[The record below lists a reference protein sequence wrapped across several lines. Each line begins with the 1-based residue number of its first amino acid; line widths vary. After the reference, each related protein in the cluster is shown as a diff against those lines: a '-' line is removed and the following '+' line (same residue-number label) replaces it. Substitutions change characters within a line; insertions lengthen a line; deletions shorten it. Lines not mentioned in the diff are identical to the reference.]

1 MRGTGACTW
10 DRFWSTKDD
19 PDTVY
24 RSSPR
29 VLSAVLEN
37 LPPGSRRVLEIGSG
51 TGRDTVELARQGL
64 HAVALDASP
73 EAWRLAARA
82 EPALRGRGI
91 VGGDA
96 LHLPFP
102 DARFD
107 AVFHQGVL
115 EHFGNPAAFLR
126 ENRRVT
132 RPGGIL
138 VVDVPQ
144 TWHPWTLLK
153 RAALRADRWFAG
165 WETEFTIA
173 ELEAVVREAGYEPV
187 ASYGDWMVPSLAYRL
202 VREAGRRVGVPLPL
216 EPRGPT
222 ALSRARRVARERLLA
237 PRAARYAAH
246 TIGVVARRPEGA

>member
-1 MRGTGACTW
+1 MSASAGTW

-19 PDTVY
+19 LETVY

-29 VLSAVLEN
+29 VLHALLDA
-37 LPPGSRRVLEIGSG
+37 LPAGGRRVLEIGAG
-51 TGRDTVELARQGL
+51 TGRDTADLARQGL

-82 EPALRGRGI
+82 EPTLRGRGI

-102 DARFD
+102 DAVFD

-115 EHFGNPAAFLR
+115 EHFGNPEAFLR
-126 ENRRVT
+126 ENHRVT

-144 TWHPWTLLK
+144 TWHPWTLIK
-153 RAALRADRWFAG
+153 RLALRADRWFAG
-165 WETEFTIA
+165 WETDFTIG
-173 ELEAVVREAGYEPV
+173 ELEARIRETGYEV
-187 ASYGDWMVPSLAYRL
+187 VSTYGDWMVPSLAYRL
-202 VREAGRRVGVPLPL
+202 TREASRKAGLPLPL
-216 EPRGPT
+216 EPRAPEPL
-222 ALSRARRVARERLLA
+222 ARARRALRERMLA
-237 PRAARYAAH
+237 PRAARYVAH
-246 TIGVVARRPEGA
+246 TIGVVAKRPETS